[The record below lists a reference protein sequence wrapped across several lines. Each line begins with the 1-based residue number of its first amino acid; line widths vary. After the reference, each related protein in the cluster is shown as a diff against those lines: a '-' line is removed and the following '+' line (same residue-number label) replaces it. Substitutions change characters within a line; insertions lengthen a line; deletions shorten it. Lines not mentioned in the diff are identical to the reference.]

1 MPLSSGVE
9 KPLNVTASPTRKGVS
24 MPLAATESA
33 RAPLL
38 SSERWSATVPLQLGS
53 ALPNVPISGRYQTLS
68 GQMSTVPPSS
78 ANTFGPLTSV
88 QPSMGVPLK
97 YSVWPVHQSSP
108 PSTANSPFALPPPV
122 G

>member
-24 MPLAATESA
+24 MPFAATESA

-38 SSERWSATVPLQLGS
+38 SFERWSATVPLQLGS
-53 ALPNVPISGRYQTLS
+53 ALPNLPISGRYQTLS

-78 ANTFGPLTSV
+78 ANTFGRV
-88 QPSMGVPLK
+88 E
-97 YSVWPVHQSSP
+97 
-108 PSTANSPFALPPPV
+108 NSGASAAEPFV
-122 G
+122 IS